1 MYIYANIIDGKVAQ
15 IIEDELPFDELGR
28 QKYAIGKGPYQLDL
42 RDITG
47 LDPQPQIGW
56 IDVDG
61 ELIAPATMRTPE
73 QARDEKRAA
82 INAER
87 NRREAAS
94 PFEYDGSLYD
104 YDPVSRERLHAAIS
118 AALTAAAAGVPQ
130 DAVVATWT
138 LYDNNTRVMTV
149 ADFLGFPAAEAAR
162 SGALHETAR
171 RLKAAVDAA
180 LEAGATAE
188 EIDALPVWEDS

>member
-1 MYIYANIIDGKVAQ
+1 MYTYANIIDGKVAQ

-61 ELIAPATMRTPE
+61 ELIAPATLRTPE
-73 QARDEKRAA
+73 QARVEKRAA

-87 NRREAAS
+87 DRREAGG
-94 PFEYDGSLYD
+94 FEYLGKRFDSDGEKSVPRILGA
-104 YDPVSRERLHAAIS
+104 VVTAQAAMLTGGTFTVTWTCADNSTIDLTEQQLLGLA
-118 AALTAAAAGVPQ
+118 AALAAHS
-130 DAVVATWT
+130 D
-138 LYDNNTRVMTV
+138 
-149 ADFLGFPAAEAAR
+149 
-162 SGALHETAR
+162 ALHQTAR
-171 RLKAAVDAA
+171 ALKAAVDAA
-180 LEAGATAE
+180 LAAGATAE
-188 EIDALPVWEDS
+188 EIDALPVWEVS